1 MANVKSEW
9 TYQAKENGKHY
20 IFGYRKSQQV
30 FGVAEDNSP
39 DPWEL
44 RWLNA
49 CTEVRLH
56 NQQAQHLRVE
66 QMQKD
71 KTRARRTRRKA
82 LLRFIAWQ
90 ATGSVLSALL
100 LCCAVYAGLTLGW
113 LSAVI
118 PATLALFIQQEVGR
132 RSL

>member
-1 MANVKSEW
+1 MTEIIE
-9 TYQAKENGKHY
+9 KEGKLYGYGY
-20 IFGYRKSQQV
+20 IGGKATPV
-30 FGVAEDNSP
+30 GEDSM
-39 DPWEL
+39 EL

-49 CTEVRLH
+49 CTDVRVH
-56 NQQAQHLRVE
+56 NRQAQHLRIE
-66 QMQKD
+66 QKQKD
-71 KTRARRTRRKA
+71 KARVRRAHRKT
-82 LLRFIAWQ
+82 LMRFIAWQ

-100 LCCAVYAGLTLGW
+100 LCVALFALRTVGW